1 MLSFPDLFKQHRPP
15 STPFPEAS
23 EISPAHHAE
32 VEVDKDRDRDAE
44 GWGRS
49 ERIDNQCLKQRLT
62 GRQAV
67 TRARVVG
74 WGRKGVAFE
83 AHRLGRHCPSCPR
96 VHSVVDRR
104 RVHYSMHDEEKNSR
118 ALLWAHWKIPIA
130 YHSTSSSQHSDMEAE
145 ARRGG
150 YWLCGRINP
159 AGGRVRSLSWLSDV
173 PAAGTGGR
181 PANGRRSWHYSRG
194 PRPWWREPRP
204 LTS

>member
-118 ALLWAHWKIPIA
+118 ALLWAHWKFPSHIIPPAAPNIRTWKRRPVEEGTGFVDA
-130 YHSTSSSQHSDMEAE
+130 LI
-145 ARRGG
+145 RRGEG
-150 YWLCGRINP
+150 CGRC
-159 AGGRVRSLSWLSDV
+159 
-173 PAAGTGGR
+173 
-181 PANGRRSWHYSRG
+181 RG
-194 PRPWWREPRP
+194 C
-204 LTS
+204 LTSQRRGQGDDRQMVAARGITPGDHARGGASPGL